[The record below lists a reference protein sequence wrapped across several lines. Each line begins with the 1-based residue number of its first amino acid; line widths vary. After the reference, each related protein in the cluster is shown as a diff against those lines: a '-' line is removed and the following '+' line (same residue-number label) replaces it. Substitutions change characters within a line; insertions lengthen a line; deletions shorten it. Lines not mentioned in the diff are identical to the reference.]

1 MQPQYGAVK
10 LRCLLAIAIKPGI
23 IKLNLYEV
31 LESSKQVPLLVLI
44 DVNDLDSNTAML

>member
-10 LRCLLAIAIKPGI
+10 LRFLLAIVTKPGI

-31 LESSKQVPLLVLI
+31 LEGSEGEPLLVLI
-44 DVNDLDSNTAML
+44 YMLMI